1 MQKLDQ
7 DPGYPSLDLVEL
19 DDLLHTARLMT
30 RGLFLLNVWP
40 QVFKAAVTDLFENY
54 KLGMDLVIN

>member
-30 RGLFLLNVWP
+30 RGLFLLNV
-40 QVFKAAVTDLFENY
+40 
-54 KLGMDLVIN
+54 